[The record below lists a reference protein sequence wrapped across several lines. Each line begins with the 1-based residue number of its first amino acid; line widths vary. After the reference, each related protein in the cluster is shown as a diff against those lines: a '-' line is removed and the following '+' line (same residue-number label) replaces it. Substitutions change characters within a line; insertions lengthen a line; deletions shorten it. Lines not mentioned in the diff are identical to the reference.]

1 MNSLTKHQP
10 SAITELNN
18 VTVRP
23 ILAYSD
29 NYIWLIEDS
38 QSKQLWLVDPGEA
51 TPVLNQLES
60 FPEHKLAGILITHH
74 HDDHI
79 GGINSLL
86 DKYPDTPVFGI
97 QSKRVPQVTVPV
109 TEGESL
115 SLSPNVTLEVISVPG
130 HTRDHIVYFR
140 PDDQQ
145 PLLFSG
151 DTLFASGCG
160 RLFEGSPSDMLS
172 SLKKLRQL
180 PSNTLVF
187 CAHEYTTSNLAF
199 AEAVEP
205 NSAEIQQRIASVNQ
219 LRENDQ
225 PSIPTVLS
233 TEFDVNPFLRWDRPS
248 VIDKACELAQVKNLT
263 EAEVFTEI
271 RKWKDRF

>member
-18 VTVRP
+18 ITVQP

-51 TPVLNQLES
+51 APVLNQLER
-60 FPEHKLAGILITHH
+60 FPDHTLAGILITHH

-97 QSKRVPQVTVPV
+97 RSKRVPQVTVPV
-109 TEGESL
+109 TDGESL
-115 SLSPNVTLEVISVPG
+115 SLSPNVTLKVISVPG

-145 PLLFSG
+145 PILFSG
-151 DTLFASGCG
+151 DTLFSSGCG

-205 NSAEIQQRIASVNQ
+205 KSAKIQQRIASVNQ
-219 LRENDQ
+219 LRENDY

-233 TEFDVNPFLRWDRPS
+233 TEFDVNPFLRWDCPS